1 MCIYQQ
7 LYAGEEGYVVRC
19 RECSYYQVGFGT
31 TVININKSEMEALRS
46 LITHQLQH
54 PNTALG
60 DEAKTTWLPTP
71 YEGYSMIL
79 SFKELRMLEA
89 MLSAAETEEVSLSLL
104 ECFEQ
109 NKKTG

>member
-19 RECSYYQVGFGT
+19 RECSYYQIGFGT
-31 TVININKSEMEALRS
+31 TVININKSEMEAFRGM
-46 LITHQLQH
+46 ITHQLEN
-54 PNTALG
+54 PNTALN
-60 DEAKTTWLPTP
+60 DEAKAAWLPTP
-71 YEGYSMIL
+71 YDGFSMIL
-79 SFKELRMLEA
+79 SFKELRMLNA

-109 NKKTG
+109 KRH